1 MYFCQFNLP
10 GQNSIMYYSYVLPLI
25 VAFAFINTGDSYSQQ
40 PNDIEEKTLF
50 SVAIDMNI
58 QYYNQK
64 AEQAFFDQDMERVE
78 ALFDSIVE
86 NVVKGTYLDNF
97 TVNEYRS
104 KKVSLHSF
112 EKPIFI
118 ITYSDWYP
126 FAPGEIAALN
136 QIAAKHHRQIDFLV
150 LFFNSRSRVRKYAS
164 KFNNKVHL
172 LYADERANRFDR
184 IIKSMKHS
192 FGVPTVF
199 YIDQDKKFLDVGRMP
214 AHHFQDEFEA
224 SFFSKYNYFL
234 NGISVFKI
242 DGVGLHMA
250 KKETPEKNQ

>member
-1 MYFCQFNLP
+1 MYSF
-10 GQNSIMYYSYVLPLI
+10 YVLPLI
-25 VAFAFINTGDSYSQQ
+25 VAFAFIFTEDSYSQQ
-40 PNDIEEKTLF
+40 SIDINEKTYF

-97 TVNEYRS
+97 SVNEYRS
-104 KKVSLHSF
+104 RKVSFHSY
-112 EKPIFI
+112 EKPIFL

-164 KFNNKVHL
+164 KFNNRIHL
-172 LYADERANRFDR
+172 LYADERSNKFDR

-199 YIDQDKKFLDVGRMP
+199 YIDKDKKFLDVGRMP
-214 AHHFQDEFEA
+214 VHHYLDEFEK
-224 SFFSKYNYFL
+224 SFHSKYNYFL

-242 DGVGLHMA
+242 DGVGYQMVEKNTA
-250 KKETPEKNQ
+250 EKNQ